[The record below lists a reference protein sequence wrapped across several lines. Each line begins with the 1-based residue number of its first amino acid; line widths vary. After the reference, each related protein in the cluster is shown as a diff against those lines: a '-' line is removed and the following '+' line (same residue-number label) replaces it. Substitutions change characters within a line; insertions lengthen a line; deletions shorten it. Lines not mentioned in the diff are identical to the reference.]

1 MSEVV
6 GDFSPFFPFS
16 SPHLIYMKFSDIP
29 GHESTKRRLRAMC
42 ATGHIPHA
50 LLFEGQPG
58 IGKMMLAR
66 AFAQYVHCQNP
77 DPDGDACGVCP
88 ACRQHE
94 SFNHIDTI
102 YIYPV
107 VKGKASKALSD
118 DYAADWHE
126 FLNESPWMDFNEWQA
141 MLGSTTRPSIYVEE
155 SQELIHK
162 LNFTAHRSRYKIV
175 IIWLPERMGLE
186 CANKLL
192 KIIEEPSD
200 TIFLLVSNNS
210 AEIIPTIY
218 SRCQRIEVK
227 RLPDSI
233 VAQFLSNNYSLSDE
247 DAMAIAHIS
256 EGSVISTISA
266 IKADSE
272 SKKNLELFMLLMR
285 LAYQRNVKAMKEW
298 SGDVARL
305 TREQQIAFL
314 TYCERMVREN
324 FILNIHNP
332 RLNYLNN
339 DEANFSARFS
349 PFINERNV
357 VKIIEVLND
366 AITDIAGNAN
376 SRIVLFDLSIK
387 MILLIKK

>member
-1 MSEVV
+1 
-6 GDFSPFFPFS
+6 
-16 SPHLIYMKFSDIP
+16 MKFSEIP
-29 GHESTKRRLRAMC
+29 GHESTKDRLRAMC

-50 LLFEGQPG
+50 LLFEGQAG

-77 DPDGDACGVCP
+77 DSDGDACGVCP

-107 VKGKASKALSD
+107 VKGKSSKALSD
-118 DYAADWHE
+118 DYAADWRE
-126 FLNESPWMDFNEWQA
+126 FLTDSPWMDFNEWRDR
-141 MLGSTTRPSIYVEE
+141 LGSTTRPSIYVEE

-175 IIWLPERMGLE
+175 LIWLPERMGLE

-200 TIFLLVSNNS
+200 TIFLLVSDNS

-218 SRCQRIEVK
+218 SRCQRIEMK
-227 RLPDSI
+227 RLPDET
-233 VAQFLSNNYSLSDE
+233 VASYLSKNFAISGE

-256 EGSVISTISA
+256 EGSVVRALAA

-272 SKKNLELFMLLMR
+272 SKKNLELFMSLMR

-298 SGDVARL
+298 SSDVAKY

-324 FILNIHNP
+324 FILNIHES
-332 RLNYLNN
+332 RLIYLNH
-339 DEANFSARFS
+339 DEAVFSSRFS

-357 VKIIEVLND
+357 MKIIEVLND

-387 MILLIKK
+387 MILLIKQ